1 MLKRKSRKMKNK
13 LMFLFGFLW
22 LSLWQTNT
30 YAQSSEVINNFATSI
45 QKGDTKELI
54 KNLGET
60 VEINIDGNRQTLN
73 KLKTEETLRN
83 FISQHPL
90 SKFEYVHKGSSGS
103 SAYAIAKYASK
114 AEVYRVLLKTDG
126 NLIEKI
132 DFTKE

>member
-1 MLKRKSRKMKNK
+1 MKNK
-13 LMFLFGFLW
+13 LILLFSSLC
-22 LSLWQTNT
+22 LSFWQVNS
-30 YAQSSEVINNFATSI
+30 YAQSNEVINNFATII

-54 KNLGET
+54 KTLGEN

-73 KLKTEETLRN
+73 KLKTEEIIRN
-83 FISQHPL
+83 FINQHPL
-90 SKFEYVHKGSSGS
+90 SKFEYMHKGSNGS